1 MNNDTEMLVLKN
13 QEILYCNKRD
23 EKYKYDSLTLRVYGD
38 DEQAIEDWAKLNK
51 IGNDSDEGKSP
62 IKPCHIAKDAPTVPA
77 ITCKLHNDT
86 EIFDS
91 AGQQVSFSDIT
102 TKSIVNVAIRPYAY
116 DSKEYGSG
124 TSYYLTSIMVVKA
137 EPNQCREDAKAL
149 LEMSYNDSNT
159 NTKGEAAVEEEKI
172 DLDDVPF

>member
-1 MNNDTEMLVLKN
+1 MNNDTEKLVLKN

-23 EKYKYDSLTLRVYGD
+23 ENYKYDSLTLRVYD
-38 DEQAIEDWAKLNK
+38 DDRQAIEDWAKLNK
-51 IGNDSDEGKSP
+51 IGSDGDECKSP
-62 IKPCHIAKDAPTVPA
+62 IKDCHIAKDAPTVPA

-102 TKSIVNVAIRPYAY
+102 TKSIVNVAIRPYSY
-116 DSKEYGSG
+116 NSKEYGSG
-124 TSYYLTSIMVVKA
+124 TSYYLTSIMVVKT

-149 LEMSYNDSNT
+149 LELSYDDSDN
-159 NTKGEAAVEEEKI
+159 NTKEEIIVKEEKI
-172 DLDDVPF
+172 NLDEVPF